1 MNTKSLLLC
10 PIKIIYRATRKKISQ
25 AEKKLYKHRS
35 CPAQRVKC
43 SICSSKSHP
52 ILRNLIMDKP
62 FAATCTE
69 INVQSTSGQ

>member
-1 MNTKSLLLC
+1 MKTRRLLLR
-10 PIKIIYRATRKKISQ
+10 PIKILYRATRKKIGQ
-25 AEKKLYKHRS
+25 AEKKLYKHKS
-35 CPAQRVKC
+35 YPAQRAKC
-43 SICSSKSHP
+43 SICASKSHP